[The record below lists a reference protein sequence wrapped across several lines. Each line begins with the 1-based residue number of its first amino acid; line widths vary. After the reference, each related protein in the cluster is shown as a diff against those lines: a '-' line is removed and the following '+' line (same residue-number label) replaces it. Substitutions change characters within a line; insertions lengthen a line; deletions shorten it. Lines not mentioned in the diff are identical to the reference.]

1 MGAAVSSNSLGDR
14 SAPVCG
20 GLLVAGGAGR
30 TLCLPLGA
38 LEAVEREPGEGDALE
53 VVGAGVGLGVG
64 LGVGVGLSVGVG
76 PVVEAAVG
84 AGVSVEITRGATG
97 TGPAVSTGP

>member
-1 MGAAVSSNSLGDR
+1 MGAAVSSNSPGDR

-20 GLLVAGGAGR
+20 GLLVAGGADR
-30 TLCLPLGA
+30 TLCLPLDA
-38 LEAVEREPGEGDALE
+38 LEAVEREAGEGDALE
-53 VVGAGVGLGVG
+53 VVGAGVDAGV
-64 LGVGVGLSVGVG
+64 GVGVGLSVGVG
-76 PVVEAAVG
+76 PAVEAAVG